1 MSDGSTSADVL
12 LEWERMGIPIT
23 HDQENEIRASGL
35 ADVLS
40 RQRDQDRQLVDL
52 TIKDVKT
59 GRHHLW
65 LYPEQA
71 EESGEGTQSYYD
83 RIPQEWKDKWRGKV
97 ITKADWYRPPPTRE
111 GKGKVVD
118 KDFRNFINSHI
129 PDFSK
134 LIPYEPFYCY
144 IEQDRRFRV
153 TEAADLD
160 NLRGDERKA
169 FVREEYRRI
178 DKDEGANRLYGM
190 NRYIWIKDE
199 LSEAGIRDY
208 LASTPQAL
216 ALYCA
221 DCDWNIYLG
230 KGRQAA
236 LTSTFVPA
244 QLLLN
249 LLKPSSKV
257 VLVTDELE
265 TKAKEIF
272 EDKFKF
278 SFQWLPK
285 WWKPKGK
292 GTFSTRAVVFDFDP
306 GVDKTE
312 RKKYSSGF
320 AVSASHDPTVVNGL
334 TPTVLLLDEAQGIP
348 TFDKLVMEAKP
359 TGFSLQKGRL
369 KKGQRQ
375 VIAWGCVCA
384 GTKVWTNDG
393 SLINIEDLRPEMGI
407 VGYDGTGASHES
419 ITYWQPPA
427 DKPCFRIT
435 TNTGRYLECSDDH
448 PILITNKSCYK
459 MPRGDGRRTHKT
471 VKFVE
476 AKDVA
481 VGDSVSTI
489 KSVPFYGT
497 KEMWHPRLVG
507 WLIGDGYYGG
517 CSTRISS
524 ADDVI
529 KSYVYSNFDAKPEA
543 EHTTKDGRLYQDIRI
558 NGIQSQ
564 LRELGIFG
572 QSRLSKRLPEDIHS
586 YRKDDICELIGGLF
600 DTDGSVSYKGDVT
613 NRSIELTSASYDLLD
628 EVRMLLQKIGI
639 HCNVS
644 RVKCNPGPGSK
655 DKNDWFVL
663 SICKRASVLA
673 FREKIKF
680 AIQYKQDRLEKA
692 AQWHLDNKAK
702 KTKID
707 MVEPEGLMYERV
719 TSVEYVGMK
728 PVYNLTAGNTHTY
741 VANGI
746 VTHNTGSSS
755 NKGKGAFEGAYTGLV
770 NAWRKGEDTQG
781 TLPLFFDAL
790 CRPGMTDEILQDI
803 YQEYMLGK
811 HKDAKG
817 MTRDEAEAG
826 YYAHYPRNP
835 DDMFITTGRSVV
847 PMDMIRGAM
856 SLIDDYLVGTENMVK
871 YGYFRPI
878 YDESRAM
885 PREMALP
892 FYIKGV
898 EFVETPH
905 DPDAFVQMFL
915 PPVKGWKWRYFQG
928 TDPIQSDG
936 GTSKFASAIW
946 DNVGIRKG
954 GCHKTAEPHT
964 HPTVACI
971 LNGRTNNVDEIY
983 LQSALMGMFY
993 ANHGERSCKELVEW
1007 NQGHLYIKDFKQRMY
1022 IDQEKSLVRRLELP
1036 ITYLH
1041 GRQQQD
1047 YGVDMKSG
1055 RRSAAYRDLTTL
1067 LHTMKDDGRNIW
1079 FHDFWTQLK
1088 TIEVETKSDDSV
1100 VWGTMD
1106 YKKFN
1111 DDLVDAVFF
1120 SELCA
1125 RCYSKTPIQVEH
1137 DTPKTV
1143 PAGMWD
1149 RSGGYP
1155 KWIVRHVPNEHQTR
1169 PRSVP
1174 EKVLTVRS

>member
-35 ADVLS
+35 AEVLS
-40 RQRDQDRQLVDL
+40 RQRDQDRQLADL

-83 RIPQEWKDKWRGKV
+83 RIPQEWKDKWKGKI

-111 GKGKVVD
+111 GKGKKVD
-118 KDFRNFINSHI
+118 KEFRDFINSHI

-153 TEAADLD
+153 TETAELD

-359 TGFSLQKGRL
+359 TGFSLQKGKL

-375 VIAWGCVCA
+375 VIAWG
-384 GTKVWTNDG
+384 
-393 SLINIEDLRPEMGI
+393 
-407 VGYDGTGASHES
+407 
-419 ITYWQPPA
+419 
-427 DKPCFRIT
+427 
-435 TNTGRYLECSDDH
+435 
-448 PILITNKSCYK
+448 
-459 MPRGDGRRTHKT
+459 
-471 VKFVE
+471 
-476 AKDVA
+476 
-481 VGDSVSTI
+481 
-489 KSVPFYGT
+489 
-497 KEMWHPRLVG
+497 
-507 WLIGDGYYGG
+507 
-517 CSTRISS
+517 
-524 ADDVI
+524 
-529 KSYVYSNFDAKPEA
+529 
-543 EHTTKDGRLYQDIRI
+543 
-558 NGIQSQ
+558 
-564 LRELGIFG
+564 
-572 QSRLSKRLPEDIHS
+572 
-586 YRKDDICELIGGLF
+586 
-600 DTDGSVSYKGDVT
+600 
-613 NRSIELTSASYDLLD
+613 
-628 EVRMLLQKIGI
+628 
-639 HCNVS
+639 
-644 RVKCNPGPGSK
+644 
-655 DKNDWFVL
+655 
-663 SICKRASVLA
+663 
-673 FREKIKF
+673 
-680 AIQYKQDRLEKA
+680 
-692 AQWHLDNKAK
+692 
-702 KTKID
+702 
-707 MVEPEGLMYERV
+707 
-719 TSVEYVGMK
+719 
-728 PVYNLTAGNTHTY
+728 
-741 VANGI
+741 
-746 VTHNTGSSS
+746 TGSSS

-983 LQSALMGMFY
+983 LQSALMGMYY

-1143 PAGMWD
+1143 PVGMWD

-1155 KWIVRHVPNEHQTR
+1155 KWIVRHVPNEHQPR
-1169 PRSVP
+1169 PRPVP